1 MAVGDDRKV
10 LITGASTGI
19 GEATALHLAEL
30 GFRVLAGVRREAD
43 AERLRGSHE
52 GVEPITVDIVDAES
66 VAAAVRV
73 VGETTGDRGL
83 HGLVNNAGV
92 AVSGPVELL
101 PVEEW
106 RRQMEVNFLGH
117 VAVTQALIPALRSGR
132 GRIVNM
138 SSVGGRMALPGL
150 GAYNASKFAMEAFSD
165 SLRRELRPWDVE
177 VVVVEP
183 GAVKTPIW
191 DRGESRADS
200 LLDQVPEES
209 LRLYADLIEGLRSRS
224 RQEAER
230 GVEPHRVAEVV
241 ARALTARRPRTRY
254 VVGRPEVKVRV
265 AAARVLPDRAFD
277 ALVDRSVRGGGG

>member
-1 MAVGDDRKV
+1 M
-10 LITGASTGI
+10 L
-19 GEATALHLAEL
+19 
-30 GFRVLAGVRREAD
+30 FR
-43 AERLRGSHE
+43 S
-52 GVEPITVDIVDAES
+52 
-66 VAAAVRV
+66 
-73 VGETTGDRGL
+73 
-83 HGLVNNAGV
+83 
-92 AVSGPVELL
+92 
-101 PVEEW
+101 
-106 RRQMEVNFLGH
+106 QMEVNFLGH
-117 VAVTQALIPALRSGR
+117 VAVTQALIPALRTGQ

-165 SLRRELRPWDVE
+165 SLRRELRPWDVQ

-230 GVEPHRVAEVV
+230 GVEPHKVAEVV

-254 VVGRPEVKVRV
+254 VVGRPEVKLRV
-265 AAARVLPDRAFD
+265 AAARALPDRAFD